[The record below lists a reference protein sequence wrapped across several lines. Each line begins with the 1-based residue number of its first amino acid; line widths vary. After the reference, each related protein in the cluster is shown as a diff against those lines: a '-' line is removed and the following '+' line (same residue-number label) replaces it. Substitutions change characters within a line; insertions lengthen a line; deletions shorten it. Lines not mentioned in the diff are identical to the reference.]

1 AIVAIPTAP
10 PVPMR
15 IVISIWRTSPS
26 VPLGAA
32 GGKTKAPGGGVAKA
46 PGGGVAKNSGG
57 GVGRTMPGGGV
68 DPKLK
73 ENDPP
78 ELNVPVSAQ
87 SVPSSWKRCSTL
99 GTNGSSTTKA
109 HPPST
114 PTSNPASVGSG
125 AGVPVRAVLN
135 PAAAAIARKMTSG
148 ESINSP
154 IESGPMRH
162 TSAGDGQLI
171 ARLAASVQANAMMPA
186 IRPYRAQAG
195 IRAMRP
201 AALPDIPRL
210 PGAEASA
217 SPSWRPNGSC

>member
-1 AIVAIPTAP
+1 
-10 PVPMR
+10 MR

-68 DPKLK
+68 GPKLK

-78 ELNVPVSAQ
+78 ELKVPVSAQ
-87 SVPSSWKRCSTL
+87 SVPSSLKRCSTL
-99 GTNGSSTTKA
+99 GTNGTSTTKA

-135 PAAAAIARKMTSG
+135 PAAAAIARKMTK

-154 IESGPMRH
+154 IGSGPMRH

-195 IRAMRP
+195 IRAMPSATP
-201 AALPDIPRL
+201 ADIPSQYRS
-210 PGAEASA
+210 GA
-217 SPSWRPNGSC
+217 